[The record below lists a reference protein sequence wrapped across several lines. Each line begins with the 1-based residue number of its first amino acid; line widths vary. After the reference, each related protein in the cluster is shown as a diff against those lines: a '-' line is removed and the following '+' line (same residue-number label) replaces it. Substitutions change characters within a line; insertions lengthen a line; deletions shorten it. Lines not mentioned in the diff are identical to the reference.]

1 MSKTFK
7 VNSVDLSGKNLIE
20 ASAGTGKTY
29 SIGILTLRLII
40 EKNIP
45 VNKILMVTFTN
56 AAVAELEDR
65 IRKFIRAAYKISKGG
80 KVHSDYDGI
89 VALLDDIIDENK
101 ATEDGIVASL
111 DAAIQLLDET
121 SIQTIHSFC
130 QNTLTEYAFET
141 DQMYGA
147 ELLTN
152 IDDII
157 IDSVQDFWRKH
168 ITGLDIEFLGMINIK
183 MANLISVVK
192 DSLAEKVFIGK
203 KVDGVNDINNL
214 YQIQLNLKQDF
225 LTHVENKNWDDY
237 LDGCLAISGVGLG
250 TVNKWKEYAL
260 DAEIFWEKLKN
271 NKTNRLFLE
280 DEIRLKNNYNNNIT
294 KSENTIYHKVIE
306 LASNRVNKHL
316 FENKLMTQDDLIT
329 NVHKAVAIKK
339 NIKLI
344 ASLKDKYQAVF
355 IDEFQ
360 DTDKNQYDIFDTTF
374 SGGEDDSILF
384 YIGDPKQSI
393 YGWRKADINTY
404 FNAKNGCE
412 TRVMNVNYR
421 SSNNYVDAMNEF
433 FQASV
438 DPFHFTENKDKG
450 NTIDYEAITANKEN
464 SSLVVN
470 DEGIKPM
477 TIYKDAEDISIKT
490 ADGILQLL
498 NNGKLNGK
506 KINPSNIAVLVRKKD
521 QGKEVKSALESF
533 GVPAI
538 TMDDSRVFE
547 SDEAK
552 NIGYILET
560 VIDLSWKR
568 INKAL
573 LNVFTGKSA
582 QDLLELNKKSE
593 VNNFRNY
600 QEIWSNNGVY
610 AMLLQYISDYNV
622 KEGLASVNGGERI
635 ISNFYQI
642 AEILQKQEV
651 ENKYSKTEVYRF
663 LRRNIEGFDDQ
674 NDEYQQRIESDEQ
687 AVKIVTIHKSKGL
700 EYDIVFAPFL
710 DFTLTN
716 KWTFLDFR
724 AKNNDYV
731 FTLKNQMTDDEKA
744 IWGLQNEQEN
754 RRLIYVAITR
764 AKYNC
769 FIFKKEELENKPT
782 SLSPFFVKL
791 AEQGTNLKE
800 IEIKNFDWELDED
813 EKFIPEK
820 NESTK
825 LSLDIP
831 KNLKLE
837 DRHWRKMSYSYLSG
851 DHGYS
856 PKELKV
862 DSYDEGSYD
871 QFIFKDLPKGAHV
884 GNLLHNIFEFI
895 DFTEQDSSK
904 WIDTIEVS
912 LKRFLPNPDFKEAFT
927 PQLLKMTQMVLNT
940 KMGVGEELFKLSS
953 ILNSNK
959 ITELEFDFM
968 TDNFNVDK
976 LSTLK
981 KYLPENFHI
990 STKKNENIEGI
1001 LHGFIDLFFEH
1012 NGKYYILDWKSN
1024 FLGDGIDDYSE
1035 EKLITAMSDSNY
1047 HLQYMIYSL
1056 AIRKYLNSKLGDKF
1070 NYEDHFGG
1078 VIYLFLRGVR
1088 ADGDTGI
1095 YTYKPASKLI
1105 DKLEAI
1111 FNDNV
1116 PVL

>member
-40 EKNIP
+40 EKDIP
-45 VNKILMVTFTN
+45 VNEILMVTFTN

-65 IRKFIRAAYKISKGG
+65 IRKFIRAAYKISKGE
-80 KVHSDYDGI
+80 KVNADYAGI
-89 VALLDDIIDENK
+89 VILLDEIIDENK
-101 ATEDGIVASL
+101 ATKDEIACRL
-111 DAAIQLLDET
+111 EAAIQLLDET

-130 QNTLTEYAFET
+130 QETLTEYAFET

-147 ELLTN
+147 ELFTN
-152 IDDII
+152 VDDVIL
-157 IDSVQDFWRKH
+157 DSVQDFWRKH
-168 ITGLDIEFLGMINIK
+168 ITNINVEFLGMINIK
-183 MANLISVVK
+183 MSNLISVVQN
-192 DSLAEKVFIGK
+192 SLADKVFIGK
-203 KVDGVNDINNL
+203 KVRGVKDICEL
-214 YQIQLNLKQDF
+214 YQAQLTIKQDF
-225 LTHVENKNWDDY
+225 LTHFENKDWNNY
-237 LDGCLAISGVGLG
+237 LDGCLSISGVGQG

-260 DAEIFWEKLKN
+260 DAENFWEKLKD

-280 DEIRLKNNYNNNIT
+280 EEVNFKNNYNNNIT
-294 KSENTIYHKVIE
+294 RSVNTIYHKVIE
-306 LASNRVNKHL
+306 LSSNRVNKHL
-316 FENKLMTQDDLIT
+316 FENKLMTHDDLIT

-339 NIKLI
+339 NTKLI

-360 DTDKNQYDIFDTTF
+360 DTDKNQYDIFDTVF
-374 SGGEDDSILF
+374 GGGEDDSILF

-393 YGWRKADINTY
+393 YAWRKADINTY
-404 FNAKNGCE
+404 FSAKNGCK
-412 TRVMNVNYR
+412 TRIMNVNYR
-421 SSNNYVDAMNEF
+421 SSKNYVDAMNEF
-433 FQASV
+433 FQAPD
-438 DPFHFTENKDKG
+438 DPFCFKDNKAKG
-450 NTIDYEAITANKEN
+450 NTIDYEVITANKKR
-464 SSLVVN
+464 SSLIVN
-470 DEGIKPM
+470 NEEIKPI

-498 NNGKLNGK
+498 NNGQLNGE
-506 KINPSNIAVLVRKKD
+506 KINPSNIAVLVRKKA
-521 QGKEVKSALESF
+521 QGKEVKLALESF

-538 TMDDSRVFE
+538 TLDDSRVFE
-547 SDEAK
+547 SEEAK

-560 VIDLSWKR
+560 VIDLSWKG

-573 LNVFTGKSA
+573 LNDFTGKSA
-582 QDLLELNKKSE
+582 HDLLKLNKKSE

-600 QEIWSNNGVY
+600 QEIWTNNGVY
-610 AMLLQYISDYNV
+610 TMLLQYISDYNV
-622 KEGLASVNGGERI
+622 QAGLASVSGGERI

-663 LRRNIEGFDDQ
+663 LRRNIEGFDNQ
-674 NDEYQQRIESDEQ
+674 NEEYLQQIESDEQ

-716 KWTFLDFR
+716 RWTFLDYR

-731 FTLKNQMTDDEKA
+731 FTLKSQMNNDENA
-744 IWGLQNEQEN
+744 IWRLQNEQEN

-769 FIFKKEELENKPT
+769 FLFKKEEVVNEPT

-791 AEQGTNLKE
+791 TEKSTSIKD
-800 IEIKNFDWELDED
+800 IEIKEFDWEMDKN
-813 EKFIPEK
+813 EKFSQVK
-820 NESTK
+820 KKSTK
-825 LSLDIP
+825 VPLEIP
-831 KNLKLE
+831 KNLKLK

-856 PKELKV
+856 AKELKV
-862 DSYDEGSYD
+862 DSYDEGSYN

-895 DFTEQDSSK
+895 DFTEKDSSK
-904 WIDTIEVS
+904 WINTIEVS
-912 LKRFLPNPDFKEAFT
+912 LKRFLPNPAYKDVFI
-927 PQLLKMTQMVLNT
+927 PQLLRMTQGVLNT
-940 KMGVGEELFKLSS
+940 EIKVGEEQFKLSN
-953 ILNSNK
+953 IPNSNK

-968 TDNFNVDK
+968 IDNFNVDS
-976 LSTLK
+976 LSTLE
-981 KYLPENFHI
+981 KYLPRGFHI
-990 STKKNENIEGI
+990 STKQNEKIEGI
-1001 LHGFIDLFFEH
+1001 LHGFIDLFFEC

-1024 FLGDGIDDYSE
+1024 FLGDTVDDYNND
-1035 EKLITAMSDSNY
+1035 KLINAMSENNY
-1047 HLQYMIYSL
+1047 HLQYIIYTL
-1056 AIRKYLNSKLGDKF
+1056 AIKKYLSSKTVDFDYNK
-1070 NYEDHFGG
+1070 HFGG

-1088 ADGDTGI
+1088 ENEKTGVF
-1095 YTYKPASKLI
+1095 TYKPVIEIIDTLDNILI
-1105 DKLEAI
+1105 
-1111 FNDNV
+1111 N
-1116 PVL
+1116 